1 MISELK
7 ETEGRYTT
15 KPDAQTANDDQVE
28 LYAVADPSPEV
39 RLEESSYAS
48 YINPDNYT
56 TAATGGQHSAR
67 IPSVVVERPAK
78 STNASQENGVYTSLK
93 AGTRE
98 KDNVYQAPSSHPNST
113 SLRNLVNDIDD
124 DEQYVDVEPGSVAI
138 NYMHLLAG
146 DADDRVGK
154 SSSQVGRGRSPCPQF
169 PPPLPPLEKQQIYE
183 NSQEVLPSSVSST
196 GAFRHTS
203 SPMHSQS
210 ASQLTS
216 PISLQSEGGNQIYEN
231 SQEVVPSSVPLALF
245 TAGSLPRTMDGIR
258 SASPRSPLPRA
269 VDGIRSA
276 SPRSPRLHTT
286 APLLVAGDYDDE
298 QQIYENSEEVT
309 MEEDDD
315 NDDIYENDIPG
326 MNLHYPN
333 PNQPTGKQYANIN
346 T

>member
-1 MISELK
+1 MITELK

-15 KPDAQTANDDQVE
+15 KPDAQTANDYQVE

-48 YINPDNYT
+48 YINPDNYA
-56 TAATGGQHSAR
+56 TAAKGGQQSAR

-78 STNASQENGVYTSLK
+78 SSQENGVYTSLK

-98 KDNVYQAPSSHPNST
+98 KDNVYQAPSSHPSST
-113 SLRNLVNDIDD
+113 SLRNLVNDVDD
-124 DEQYVDVEPGSVAI
+124 DEQYVDVEPGSAAI

-154 SSSQVGRGRSPCPQF
+154 SSSHVGRGRSPCPQF
-169 PPPLPPLEKQQIYE
+169 PPPLPPSEKQ
-183 NSQEVLPSSVSST
+183 
-196 GAFRHTS
+196 
-203 SPMHSQS
+203 
-210 ASQLTS
+210 
-216 PISLQSEGGNQIYEN
+216 QIYEN
-231 SQEVVPSSVPLALF
+231 SQEVVPSSVSSTGAFMHTSSPIHSQSASQLTSPTSLQSEVGNQIYENSQEVVPASVPLF

-258 SASPRSPLPRA
+258 SASPRSP
-269 VDGIRSA
+269 
-276 SPRSPRLHTT
+276 RLHAT
-286 APLLVAGDYDDE
+286 APLPVAGNYDDE

-315 NDDIYENDIPG
+315 DDDIYENDIPG